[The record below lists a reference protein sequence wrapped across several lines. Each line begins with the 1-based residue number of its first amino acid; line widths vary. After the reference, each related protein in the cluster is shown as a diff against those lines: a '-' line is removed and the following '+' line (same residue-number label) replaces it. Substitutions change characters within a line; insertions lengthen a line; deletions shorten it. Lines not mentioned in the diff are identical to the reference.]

1 MLVSALASVAAAAFA
16 PPAFA
21 PTEASSTRIA
31 SSGQPLLSHLSRTL
45 TPLHRE
51 RCLSRCVR
59 MEVIERELTEAEREA
74 KRVAALA
81 RLARI
86 RLLNNIALVNA
97 VVIGFVAFSVGYEI
111 LCHQAALERAP
122 RLLSTTGV
130 RVPLVTEGRISGP
143 SPRSTILTLD
153 PISTRASNE
162 RRSRPI
168 CSHDCRWILS
178 TITRHLCRST
188 RSTTRRARRASRTRW
203 ATSSR
208 RSSKGVT

>member
-59 MEVIERELTEAEREA
+59 MDVIEREVTEAEREA

-143 SPRSTILTLD
+143 SPRSTILTLG
-153 PISTRASNE
+153 PISTGLRTSGDRGRSARTTADGSYPQLRGTCAAQPDLLQGVHVGRRVRAG
-162 RRSRPI
+162 R
-168 CSHDCRWILS
+168 L
-178 TITRHLCRST
+178 HLAGLP
-188 RSTTRRARRASRTRW
+188 RA
-203 ATSSR
+203 
-208 RSSKGVT
+208 